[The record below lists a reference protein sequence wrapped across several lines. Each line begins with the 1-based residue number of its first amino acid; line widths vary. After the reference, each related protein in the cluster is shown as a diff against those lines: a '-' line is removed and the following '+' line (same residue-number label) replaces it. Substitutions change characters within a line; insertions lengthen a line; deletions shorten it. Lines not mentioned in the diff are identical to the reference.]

1 MRASITL
8 ELRLGCSLGLALA
21 TGCYSGLTG
30 HRGDAGDDGSVA
42 DDDGADDA
50 DGGLDED
57 QRTPTECA
65 QPDVPIAALR
75 RLTRAEYERTASTLL
90 GDGLGLAAAFVED
103 EKVGAFD
110 SNVSASVSEV
120 AVEQYMDAAEIL
132 ATDAAADLDAI
143 LPCDPVAMGEDA
155 CARAFISEFGARAYR
170 RPLADDEVER
180 AALLFEAGRDGAT
193 FADGVRLVVQGFLQ
207 SPFFLYHVETGVPA
221 EDGEAIV
228 ALTDY
233 ELANRLSYF
242 LWDSMPDD
250 ELTAVADA
258 GTLGDPDV
266 LEAQVRRMLEDPQAG
281 VAIGD
286 FHVQWL
292 GVDALATIEKDPA
305 LFPAWSTTIAAAM
318 AEETRRFSDW
328 VVREDDG
335 RLATLLSAPT
345 TFADGE
351 LAALYGVAHPQ
362 GDGSTAFVQV
372 DLDPTQRGGLLT
384 QAGLL
389 AAHSHSNQTSPVFRG
404 KVVRENLLCSPLP
417 PPPDDV
423 DDTPPGLDPTLPTK
437 ERFEQHRDDPAC
449 SGCHELMDPIGFGLE
464 HYDAIGAWRTMDGE
478 NPVDAGG
485 QLFGTDVD
493 GEFDGALELADKLA
507 QSETVRACVV
517 HQWMRYALGRFEQPE
532 DACTEQSLMTRF
544 ASSDG
549 DVHELVVAVATS
561 RAMRYLRVAG
571 EGQ

>member
-1 MRASITL
+1 MRATTTL

-30 HRGDAGDDGSVA
+30 PRASAGDDGAAVDDGA
-42 DDDGADDA
+42 EGDDDGV
-50 DGGLDED
+50 DED
-57 QRTPTECA
+57 QRTPTECG
-65 QPDVPIAALR
+65 QPDVPVTALR
-75 RLTRAEYERTASTLL
+75 RLTRSEYDHTVAVLV
-90 GDGLGLAAAFVED
+90 GDGLGLAAEFVED

-132 ATDAAADLDAI
+132 AADAVTDLDAI
-143 LPCDPVAMGEDA
+143 LPCDPIATGEDE
-155 CARAFISEFGARAYR
+155 CARAFVVEFGARAYR
-170 RPLADDEVER
+170 RPLADDEIER
-180 AALLFEAGRDGAT
+180 ALVLFDAGRDGAA
-193 FADGVRLVVQGFLQ
+193 FADGVKLVMQGLLQ
-207 SPFFLYHVETGVPA
+207 SPYFLYHVETGVA
-221 EDGEAIV
+221 AQDGDEV
-228 ALTDY
+228 VPLSDY
-233 ELANRLSYF
+233 ELASRLSYF

-250 ELTAVADA
+250 ELTLRAQD
-258 GTLGDPDV
+258 GTLADLDV
-266 LEAQVRRMLEDPQAG
+266 LEGEVRRMLADPRAAL
-281 VAIGD
+281 AIGD

-292 GVDALATIEKDPA
+292 GIDALATIEKDPE
-305 LFPAWSTTIAAAM
+305 LFPTWSPTIADAM
-318 AEETRRFSDW
+318 TEETRRFSDW

-335 RLATLLSAPT
+335 RLETLLSAPM

-351 LAALYGVAHPQ
+351 LAALYGVVHPGGAEAAEFAQ
-362 GDGSTAFVQV
+362 I
-372 DLDPTQRGGLLT
+372 DLDPTQRSGLLT
-384 QAGLL
+384 QAGVL
-389 AAHSHSNQTSPVFRG
+389 AAHSHDNQTSPVFRG
-404 KVVRENLLCSPLP
+404 KVVRENVLCSPLP

-478 NPVDAGG
+478 NPVDAIGE
-485 QLFGTDVD
+485 LFGTDVD
-493 GEFDGALELADKLA
+493 GEFDGALELSAKLA

-517 HQWMRYALGRFEQPE
+517 HQWMRYGLGRFESPE
-532 DACTEQSLMTRF
+532 DACTEKSLMTRF

-571 EGQ
+571 GGQ

>member
-1 MRASITL
+1 MRTPITNG
-8 ELRLGCSLGLALA
+8 LRLGGSFGLALA
-21 TGCYSGLTG
+21 SGCYSGLTG
-30 HRGDAGDDGSVA
+30 PRESAGDDVGAV

-50 DGGLDED
+50 DDGVDED
-57 QRTPTECA
+57 QRTPTECG
-65 QPDVPIAALR
+65 QPDVPVAALR
-75 RLTRAEYERTASTLL
+75 RLTRSEYDHTAGALF
-90 GDGLGLAAAFVED
+90 GDGLGLAAAFIQD

-110 SNVSASVSEV
+110 SNASASVSEV

-132 ATDAAADLDAI
+132 ATDAVADLDAI
-143 LPCDPVAMGEDA
+143 LPCDPVAMGEDE
-155 CARAFISEFGARAYR
+155 CARAFVVEFGARAYR
-170 RPLADDEVER
+170 RPLADDEIARAVE
-180 AALLFEAGRDGAT
+180 LFDAGRDGAA
-193 FADGVRLVVQGFLQ
+193 FADGVKLVMQGFLQ
-207 SPFFLYHVETGVPA
+207 SPYFLYHVESGVPA
-221 EDGEAIV
+221 EDGDEVV

-258 GTLGDPDV
+258 GTLGDYDV
-266 LEAQVRRMLEDPQAG
+266 LEAQVRRMLDDPQAAL
-281 VAIGD
+281 AIGD

-292 GVDALATIEKDPA
+292 GIDALATIEKDPE
-305 LFPAWSTTIAAAM
+305 LFPAWSPTIADAM
-318 AEETRRFSDW
+318 TEETRRFSDW
-328 VVREDDG
+328 VVREGDG
-335 RLATLLSAPT
+335 RLETLFSAPT

-351 LAALYGVAHPQ
+351 LAALYGVVHPQ
-362 GDGSTAFVQV
+362 GDAATAFVQV
-372 DLDPTQRGGLLT
+372 DLDPAQRSGLLT
-384 QAGLL
+384 QAGVL

-517 HQWMRYALGRFEQPE
+517 HQWMRYGLGRFEQVE

-549 DVHELVVAVATS
+549 DVRELVVAVATS
-561 RAMRYLRVAG
+561 RAMRYLRVG
-571 EGQ
+571 GGQ